1 MEIFSMSLNF
11 VEMDIRSLRAY
22 VLDNRNDDEAF
33 YVLADRLK
41 ASSVSSTVYPCPD
54 TPENLAIMEQAIQEK
69 LGQSIQKQKG

>member
-1 MEIFSMSLNF
+1 MSLNF
-11 VEMDIRSLRAY
+11 AEMDIRSLRAY

-33 YVLADRLK
+33 YMLADRLK

-54 TPENLAIMEQAIQEK
+54 TLENLAIMEQAIQEK

>member
-1 MEIFSMSLNF
+1 MNLNF
-11 VEMDIRSLRAY
+11 AEMDIPSLRSY

-54 TPENLAIMEQAIQEK
+54 TPENLAIMEHAIQEK

>member
-1 MEIFSMSLNF
+1 MEVFSMNLNF
-11 VEMDIRSLRAY
+11 AEMDIPSLRSY

-54 TPENLAIMEQAIQEK
+54 TPENLAKVSQHF
-69 LGQSIQKQKG
+69 

>member
-1 MEIFSMSLNF
+1 MEIFIMNPDF
-11 VEMDIRSLRAY
+11 AEMDIRSLRAY
-22 VLDNRNDDEAF
+22 VLNNRNDNEAF

>member
-1 MEIFSMSLNF
+1 MNLNF
-11 VEMDIRSLRAY
+11 AEMDIPSLRSD

>member
-1 MEIFSMSLNF
+1 
-11 VEMDIRSLRAY
+11 
-22 VLDNRNDDEAF
+22 
-33 YVLADRLK
+33 VLADRLK

>member
-1 MEIFSMSLNF
+1 MNLNF
-11 VEMDIRSLRAY
+11 AEMDIPSLRSY

-69 LGQSIQKQKG
+69 LGQSMQKQKG

>member
-1 MEIFSMSLNF
+1 MEVFSMNLNF
-11 VEMDIRSLRAY
+11 AEMDIPSLRSY